1 MIITLL
7 ALASAS
13 LFGLLGLIVY
23 LFRRV
28 SHLEAQQA
36 LTKAS
41 LLAQRQEET
50 REPQADDIFDEES
63 LNALQELVDFLRY
76 NNGDLREGLDTYFTG
91 ALDDTHIQ
99 EELQEAINS
108 INELEQQE
116 FQDFE
121 EVQIAVQDKLQEIF
135 QEISERLER

>member
-7 ALASAS
+7 ARASAS
-13 LFGLLGLIVY
+13 LLLS
-23 LFRRV
+23 LFSLFKLRETR
-28 SHLEAQQA
+28 AQLA
-36 LTKAS
+36 LVRAS
-41 LLAQRQEET
+41 LLAKRPAET
-50 REPQADDIFDEES
+50 REIQADEIFDGDQLS
-63 LNALQELVDFLRY
+63 ALDDLVDFLRY
-76 NNGDLREGLDTYFTG
+76 NGGDLREGLDTYFTG

-135 QEISERLER
+135 QEFSEKLER

>member
-7 ALASAS
+7 ARASAS
-13 LFGLLGLIVY
+13 LILSLISVFK
-23 LFRRV
+23 LRETR
-28 SHLEAQQA
+28 AQLA
-36 LTKAS
+36 LVRAS
-41 LLAQRQEET
+41 LLAKRPAET
-50 REPQADDIFDEES
+50 REIQADEIFDGDQLS
-63 LNALQELVDFLRY
+63 ALDDLVDFLRY
-76 NNGDLREGLDTYFTG
+76 NGGDLREGLDTYFTG

-135 QEISERLER
+135 QEISEKLER

>member
-1 MIITLL
+1 MITTLL
-7 ALASAS
+7 ALVSAS
-13 LFGLLGLIVY
+13 LILSLISVFK
-23 LFRRV
+23 LRETR
-28 SHLEAQQA
+28 AQLA
-36 LTKAS
+36 LVRAS
-41 LLAQRQEET
+41 LLAKRPAET
-50 REPQADDIFDEES
+50 REIQADEIFDGDQLS
-63 LNALQELVDFLRY
+63 ALDDLVDFLRY
-76 NNGDLREGLDTYFTG
+76 NGGDLREGLDTYFTG

>member
-13 LFGLLGLIVY
+13 LLLS
-23 LFRRV
+23 LFSLFKLRETR
-28 SHLEAQQA
+28 AQLA
-36 LTKAS
+36 LVRAS
-41 LLAQRQEET
+41 LLAKRPAET
-50 REPQADDIFDEES
+50 REIQADEIFDGDQLS
-63 LNALQELVDFLRY
+63 ALDDLVDFLRY
-76 NNGDLREGLDTYFTG
+76 NGGDLREGLDTYFTG

-135 QEISERLER
+135 QEISEKLER